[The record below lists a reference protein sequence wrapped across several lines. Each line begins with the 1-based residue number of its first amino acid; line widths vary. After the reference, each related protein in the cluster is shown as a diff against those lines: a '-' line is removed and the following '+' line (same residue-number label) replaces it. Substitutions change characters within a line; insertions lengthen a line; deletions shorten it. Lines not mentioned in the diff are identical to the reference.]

1 MRRSLAILSAL
12 AASIIPALAQTGMPD
27 AIIENYDI
35 SFDMNSPESMQHYR
49 AHAYNEK
56 RRGTGR

>member
-12 AASIIPALAQTGMPD
+12 AASIIQVLAQTGMPD

-35 SFDMNSPESMQHYR
+35 IFDMNSPDSV
-49 AHAYNEK
+49 
-56 RRGTGR
+56 T

>member
-1 MRRSLAILSAL
+1 MRRFLAILSAL

-35 SFDMNSPESMQHYR
+35 IFDRNMQHYR